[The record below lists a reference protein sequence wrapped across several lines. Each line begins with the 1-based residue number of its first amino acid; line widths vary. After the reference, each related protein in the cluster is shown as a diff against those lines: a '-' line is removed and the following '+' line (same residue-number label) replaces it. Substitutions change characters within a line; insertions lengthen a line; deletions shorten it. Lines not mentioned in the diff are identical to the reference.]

1 MLEGLH
7 SSSLGQSCAW
17 ASPSG
22 TGGAASQTGKAV
34 FWGAGAAARSLLCQF
49 CDESFPL
56 WSLLRDVG
64 GGEELQQRLWP
75 APKVSLTQSLCVA
88 DHVHPTVIA
97 VLLGRRLLLHEG
109 CFAPSFAQ
117 ESLQLPRHLL
127 GVERVAFTVGIV
139 MGEALFVPEINQ

>member
-1 MLEGLH
+1 MGISLRHWGCCLADGEG
-7 SSSLGQSCAW
+7 SFFGGA
-17 ASPSG
+17 
-22 TGGAASQTGKAV
+22 GAASQ
-34 FWGAGAAARSLLCQF
+34 SLLCQF
-49 CDESFPL
+49 RDESFPL
-56 WSLLRDVG
+56 RSLLRDVG

-75 APKVSLTQSLCVA
+75 APEVSLTQSLRIA

-109 CFAPSFAQ
+109 CFSPSFAQ

-127 GVERVAFTVGIV
+127 GMDRVAFTVGIV